1 MNIFVWYLYE
11 NVKTCYLS
19 FAQIPMNYARLSTS
33 DKILLVC
40 SLYKPLDKC
49 LLKFNKHPHF
59 CKIFVCSQTSINW
72 ISITAFFLC
81 SLFFYEC

>member
-1 MNIFVWYLYE
+1 MDIFVWYLYE

-40 SLYKPLDKC
+40 SLYKSLRQVFTEIQQTPPFLQDFC
-49 LLKFNKHPHF
+49 LQDF
-59 CKIFVCSQTSINW
+59 CLQSN
-72 ISITAFFLC
+72 LN
-81 SLFFYEC
+81 

>member
-11 NVKTCYLS
+11 NVETCYLS

-49 LLKFNKHPHF
+49 LLKFNKHPP
-59 CKIFVCSQTSINW
+59 
-72 ISITAFFLC
+72 ISARFLSAVKPQLIGSRLVPFFSVSFFL
-81 SLFFYEC
+81 